1 MKRSGL
7 VVLALAIVLASVS
20 GAALASGG
28 GSGGGGG
35 GGGGGKLATIRY
47 TGLVTAM
54 NPQPEG
60 VYVQIGTS
68 YYNTGLVL
76 VNSSTNITVNGISNA
91 SISDVWLGDTV
102 QVDATYTGIAV
113 RLEATGLR

>member
-1 MKRSGL
+1 MNRFGMAL
-7 VVLALAIVLASVS
+7 AVAAALALTSGSVLAS
-20 GAALASGG
+20 G

-35 GGGGGKLATIRY
+35 GGGGGGKPATVRY

-54 NPQPEG
+54 SPQPEG

-76 VNSSTNITVNGISNA
+76 VTASTNITVNGISNCT
-91 SISDVWLGDTV
+91 ISDVWLGDTI
-102 QVDATYTGIAV
+102 QVDATYTGVAV
-113 RLEATGLR
+113 RLEAWGAR

>member
-1 MKRSGL
+1 MKRSYL
-7 VVLALAIVLASVS
+7 VLALAL
-20 GAALASGG
+20 ALASGSALA
-28 GSGGGGG
+28 SGGGGG
-35 GGGGGKLATIRY
+35 GGGGGKVATIRY

-76 VNSSTNITVNGISNA
+76 VTSSTNITVNGISNC
-91 SISDVWLGDTV
+91 SISDVWLGDTI
-102 QVDATYTGIAV
+102 QVDATYAGVAV
-113 RLEATGLR
+113 RLEALGAR

>member
-1 MKRSGL
+1 MKRFGMAL
-7 VVLALAIVLASVS
+7 AVAAALALTS
-20 GAALASGG
+20 GAALASG

-35 GGGGGKLATIRY
+35 GGGGGGKVSAIRY

-76 VNSSTNITVNGISNA
+76 VVPSTNITVNGVSNC
-91 SISDVWLGDTV
+91 SIADVWLGDTV
-102 QVDATYTGIAV
+102 QVDATYTGVAV
-113 RLEATGLR
+113 RLEALGA

>member
-1 MKRSGL
+1 MKRFGMAL
-7 VVLALAIVLASVS
+7 AVAAALALPS
-20 GAALASGG
+20 GAALASG

-35 GGGGGKLATIRY
+35 GGGGGGKVSTIRY
-47 TGLVTAM
+47 TGIVTAM

-76 VNSSTNITVNGISNA
+76 VTADTKITVNGASNA
-91 SISDVWLGDTV
+91 SISDVWLGDTI
-102 QVDATYTGIAV
+102 QVDATYTGVAV
-113 RLEATGLR
+113 RLEALGAR

>member
-1 MKRSGL
+1 MKRFC
-7 VVLALAIVLASVS
+7 LALAFLASLAFAS
-20 GAALASGG
+20 TSTLASG
-28 GSGGGGG
+28 GSGGGG
-35 GGGGGKLATIRY
+35 KSTIRY

-76 VNSSTNITVNGISNA
+76 VTDSTKITVNGNSSTATIE
-91 SISDVWLGDTV
+91 DVWLGDTI
-102 QVDATYTGIAV
+102 QVDATYAGVAV
-113 RLEATGLR
+113 KLEATGLR

>member
-1 MKRSGL
+1 MKRFGMAL
-7 VVLALAIVLASVS
+7 AVAAALALTS
-20 GAALASGG
+20 GAALASG

-35 GGGGGKLATIRY
+35 GGGGGGKVSTIRY
-47 TGLVTAM
+47 TGIVTAM

-76 VNSSTNITVNGISNA
+76 VTADTKITVNGASNA
-91 SISDVWLGDTV
+91 SISDVWLGDTI
-102 QVDATYTGIAV
+102 QV
-113 RLEATGLR
+113 E